1 MVIKIVDQQYA
12 KLKPYA
18 GKEVVFGIRPE
29 NIYDKLFAQ
38 NAREEFTTTATVD
51 VVEPMGAEIYLYLK
65 AGSNSFVARVHAHDT
80 AQVNQDLQVVF
91 DMSKAHFFDPQT
103 EMAIV

>member
-1 MVIKIVDQQYA
+1 
-12 KLKPYA
+12 
-18 GKEVVFGIRPE
+18 GIRPE

-38 NAREEFTTTATVD
+38 NAREEYTTTATVD

-65 AGSNSFVARVHAHDT
+65 AGSNTFVARVHAHDT

-103 EMAIV
+103 EQTIV